1 MASLFVH
8 AAVLSLLATAY
19 SDSDVVLSLTT
30 SACKISYCVT
40 MNLTVK
46 DTDGIC
52 SGACVRVDGSNTD
65 ETGTVSSVS
74 MSMKMM
80 ARDSLKFELY
90 QGNAC
95 GTRFYELTPHSSHQS
110 AMLED
115 GHAAYVKTSWA
126 SNEAMGATQK
136 MQIRNG
142 CATTGTTGT
151 PANSDSAGTTA
162 PEDGTAADTGTNN
175 GTSNGNATA
184 TTSPPMASN
193 GPRSTSSI
201 LPLAAL
207 MMMVYSHSA

>member
-1 MASLFVH
+1 
-8 AAVLSLLATAY
+8 
-19 SDSDVVLSLTT
+19 
-30 SACKISYCVT
+30 

-151 PANSDSAGTTA
+151 PANSDSNGTTA
-162 PEDGTAADTGTNN
+162 PEDGTAADAQTSNSPSTGGDTGTASSGTSTGTNN
-175 GTSNGNATA
+175 GTSNINATA

-207 MMMVYSHSA
+207 MMMVCSHSA